1 MKVWTLIENTTTSE
15 DLVCEHGLSLYIEA
29 GGLRILFDAGQTDA
43 FIGNAEKM
51 GVDLRQVDLCI
62 LSHGHYDHGGG
73 LSRFLEV
80 NDHAPV
86 YVSRHAFGDFY
97 SSPEKYIG
105 LDWQLLSSDRVV
117 FTGDNRTINEAVSI
131 HACPGFPQPCP
142 SYSDG
147 LTVLKRGQHEPD
159 DFRHEQYLLIRE
171 GEKRILVT
179 GCSHRGVMNIK
190 TWFAPDVYVGGFHL
204 MKLDPV
210 ADRIK
215 LKAVGSFLTQKETV
229 YFTGHCTGEE
239 QYALLK
245 ETLGERLH
253 RLSTG
258 SFLDTAD
265 VFAP

>member
-1 MKVWTLIENTTTSE
+1 MKVITLIENTTMRE

-29 GGLRILFDAGQTDA
+29 GGLKILFDAGQSAA
-43 FIGNAEKM
+43 FADNAEKL
-51 GVDLRQVDLCI
+51 GVDLSQVDLCI

-73 LSRFLEV
+73 LARFLEI

-86 YVSRHAFGDFY
+86 YVNRHAFGDFFNA
-97 SSPEKYIG
+97 EGKYIG
-105 LDWQLLSSDRVV
+105 LDSALLMEDRIV
-117 FTGDNRTINEAVSI
+117 FAGDNRQLSESVSL
-131 HACPGFPQPCP
+131 HSCPGFPEPAP
-142 SYSDG
+142 SYSGG
-147 LTVLKRGQHEPD
+147 LTVEKRGVREQD

-171 GEKRILVT
+171 GEKRILVS

-190 TWFAPDVYVGGFHL
+190 TWFAPDVFIGGFHL

-215 LKAVGSFLTQKETV
+215 LKAVGSFLSQKDSV
-229 YFTGHCTGEE
+229 YFTGHCTGEN

-245 ETLGERLH
+245 ETLGERLN

-258 SFLDTAD
+258 SSLDTAD
-265 VFAP
+265 LF